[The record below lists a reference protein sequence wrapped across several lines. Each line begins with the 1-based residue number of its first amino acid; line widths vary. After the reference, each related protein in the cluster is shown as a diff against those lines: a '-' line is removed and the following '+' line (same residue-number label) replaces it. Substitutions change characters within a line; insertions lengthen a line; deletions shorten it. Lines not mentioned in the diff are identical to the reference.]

1 MCWVGKKTD
10 KRVATE
16 DIRVLKVLERDERP
30 DEDGIYHSPYQEM
43 VYTLGSRYKTEI
55 EERRNAFDNSDE
67 IEIAIGFHSYDI
79 NMIGIE
85 NTCGWLA
92 ICNGWNGF
100 AYSFYKRHGLR
111 FTGKNKELVRT
122 TATISVCCEFIIP
135 KGATYYENEFG
146 EVVSEE
152 IIFNKV
158 ICEVGE
164 DGYIDTVCKTFG
176 VKNQNFG
183 VDVMCMPPNIGFNL

>member
-1 MCWVGKKTD
+1 MCWVGKKTG

-16 DIRVLKVLERDERP
+16 DIRVLKVLERDECP
-30 DEDGIYHSPYQEM
+30 DEGGIYHSPYQEM

-79 NMIGIE
+79 NVIGIH

-92 ICNGWNGF
+92 ICNGWNQF
-100 AYSFYKRHGLR
+100 AYCFYARHSIKSSVHN
-111 FTGKNKELVRT
+111 FEPIPM
-122 TATISVCCEFIIP
+122 ISVCCEFIIP

-164 DGYIDTVCKTFG
+164 DGYIDTVCRAFG
-176 VKNQNFG
+176 IKNQNFG
-183 VDVMCMPPNIGFNL
+183 VDVMCMPPKIVFNF